1 MKQETGVC
9 SCGTKGSMHFHLWGG
24 KNEYVMLH
32 LPLLL
37 SNQEGHLGL
46 AEWVEAV

>member
-1 MKQETGVC
+1 MKQETEVC
-9 SCGTKGSMHFHLWGG
+9 SCGTKGCMHFHLWGG
-24 KNEYVMLH
+24 KNGYVMLH
-32 LPLLL
+32 LLL